1 MEKQNVTLVLPKKVL
16 REVKRVALERG
27 TSMSALMVEALEK
40 LVPEDD
46 AYEQAYQRW
55 RRLMERPSHSGLKET
70 ITWTRDELH
79 ERH

>member
-1 MEKQNVTLVLPKKVL
+1 MEKQNVTLVLPKKLL
-16 REVKRVALERG
+16 REVKRIAFERG

-55 RRLMERPSHSGLKET
+55 RRLMERLFPLRSQ
-70 ITWTRDELH
+70 RDNH
-79 ERH
+79 VDAR